1 MRYFTWKFDWAQEG
15 TDPTY
20 VVNSTGARL
29 EPQFSSLPVEDV
41 NALIYGYLLYGD
53 FDLATVSTWNVIEIT
68 ATQMLAAAQELIPA
82 ATMDATGQVVF
93 PTFASD
99 LSNPSTPQAGE

>member
-1 MRYFTWKFDWAQEG
+1 MRYFTWKLDWAQEG

-29 EPQFSSLPVEDV
+29 EPQFSSLPTEDV

-53 FDLATVSTWNVIEIT
+53 FDLATVSTWNATEIT
-68 ATQMLAAAQELIPA
+68 GAQMLAAAQALIPA
-82 ATMDATGQVVF
+82 ATMDATGQVLF
-93 PTFASD
+93 PTPALFNAD
-99 LSNPSTPQAGE
+99 KG

>member
-20 VVNSTGARL
+20 VVNSTGARFA
-29 EPQFSSLPVEDV
+29 PQVSSLPVEDV

-53 FDLATVSTWNVIEIT
+53 FDLATVSTWNVIDYSNIDKNI
-68 ATQMLAAAQELIPA
+68 AVRVYKDRWVHPA
-82 ATMDATGQVVF
+82 KC
-93 PTFASD
+93 SWYC
-99 LSNPSTPQAGE
+99 